1 MFGILSFTTEVTL
14 WLATAI
20 ALLLTI
26 FFWHKFSAR
35 KFRTIFARVS
45 VLVLIQALAF
55 SAVGI
60 TINRAGD
67 FYDTW
72 GDLFGSKNNLAS
84 IALSPESVSAIT
96 AQDVSKA
103 TRTSGGSLIFK
114 KVITGANSLVS
125 DYVYVVTS
133 PAISN
138 KLLSTSTPS
147 IGTDYQVTEL
157 FPGYPGVPETW
168 IGVLQGV
175 ATLEKMEA
183 SGQVPPT
190 IAIIPAINVVPGLDT
205 ECLNIPGTSEV
216 ETWLTTDM
224 KTFATKFLGIDNRP
238 WSTFG
243 YSTGGWCAAELSVRH
258 QDQYNL
264 AVSLAGYFSPTF
276 SAGVNK
282 RERKVLTAEYDIA
295 NSLAGTKNNLRML
308 IIYSKRD
315 KFSFASM
322 NDFVAKAGALITIKL
337 VEIPNGGHN
346 IKVWKPFVGTG
357 FQWIADQKVSTTPT
371 P

>member
-35 KFRTIFARVS
+35 KFRSIFARVS

-103 TRTSGGSLIFK
+103 TRTSGGRLIFK

-125 DYVYVVTS
+125 D
-133 PAISN
+133 
-138 KLLSTSTPS
+138 
-147 IGTDYQVTEL
+147 
-157 FPGYPGVPETW
+157 
-168 IGVLQGV
+168 
-175 ATLEKMEA
+175 
-183 SGQVPPT
+183 
-190 IAIIPAINVVPGLDT
+190 
-205 ECLNIPGTSEV
+205 
-216 ETWLTTDM
+216 
-224 KTFATKFLGIDNRP
+224 
-238 WSTFG
+238 
-243 YSTGGWCAAELSVRH
+243 
-258 QDQYNL
+258 
-264 AVSLAGYFSPTF
+264 
-276 SAGVNK
+276 
-282 RERKVLTAEYDIA
+282 
-295 NSLAGTKNNLRML
+295 
-308 IIYSKRD
+308 
-315 KFSFASM
+315 
-322 NDFVAKAGALITIKL
+322 
-337 VEIPNGGHN
+337 
-346 IKVWKPFVGTG
+346 
-357 FQWIADQKVSTTPT
+357 
-371 P
+371 

>member
-14 WLATAI
+14 WIATAI
-20 ALLLTI
+20 ALSLTV
-26 FFWHKFSAR
+26 FFWPKFSAS
-35 KFRTIFARVS
+35 KFRKVFARVS
-45 VLVLIQALAF
+45 VLILIQALAF
-55 SAVGI
+55 SAVGV
-60 TINRAGD
+60 TINRTGD
-67 FYDTW
+67 FYETW
-72 GDLFGSKNNLAS
+72 GDLLGLKNNLVK
-84 IALSPESVSAIT
+84 IALTPENVSSIT
-96 AQDVSKA
+96 AHDVSQA

-133 PAISN
+133 PSLSN
-138 KLLSTSTPS
+138 TLLSTTSPT
-147 IGTDYQVTEL
+147 IGSNYLVTEL
-157 FPGYPGVPETW
+157 FPGYPGVPQTW
-168 IGVLQGV
+168 IGALKGIE
-175 ATLEKMEA
+175 TLEKMEA

-205 ECLNIPGTSEV
+205 ECLNISGTSEV

-224 KTFATKFLGIDNRP
+224 KTFAQKFLGIDNRP

-243 YSTGGWCAAELSVRH
+243 YSTGGWCAAELSIRH

-315 KFSFASM
+315 KFSYASM
-322 NDFVAKAGALITIKL
+322 NDFVAKASALIPIKL
-337 VEIPNGGHN
+337 VEIPIGGHN
-346 IKVWKPFVGTG
+346 IKVWRPFVGTG
-357 FQWIADQKVSTTPT
+357 FQWIADQKVSTARTP
-371 P
+371 